1 MFGIGTTEVLVI
13 LVVALLVI
21 GPSKLPDVARALG
34 KGLAEFRRMT
44 SDVKRTIDLESH
56 VRDLDKTGSP
66 DASTGQEDGKKKKDP
81 SSEQDDAAVREQKP
95 DSQEDWSLEKQNQEQ
110 GPEQAQGKQEP
121 DTHGDIPEV
130 RYAAEEDS
138 SASGQGRGTQND

>member
-66 DASTGQEDGKKKKDP
+66 DASTGQEDGKKEKD
-81 SSEQDDAAVREQKP
+81 SFSEQDTAVREQKP
-95 DSQEDWSLEKQNQEQ
+95 DSQEDWSLEKQNQEH
-110 GPEQAQGKQEP
+110 GPDQAQEKQKP

-130 RYAAEEDS
+130 SYSAEEDT
-138 SASGQGRGTQND
+138 SASGQGRGTRND